1 MKRIATYIII
11 CFFAFTRIHGQDRV
25 IRSLRASLFIQK
37 DSIGYT
43 DVLNQLG
50 MQYHL
55 SNTDSCFWY
64 GVEAREVATRI
75 GYRKGIAGALNNL
88 SIFYMLKGNIR
99 QAIEYGY
106 RSLLL
111 YREIG
116 DDENICQLLMNLSIY
131 HAYDNKIPEANN
143 FLYQA
148 LDIGKKLPRD
158 SVYSLVLINYAI
170 RFEYDSTKEDSVKWA
185 LEGSKAII
193 TKYPG
198 SREKYYIRAFEAD
211 EWMRSGEGAKAVK
224 RINELADSAL
234 GEGLIVVAIDLLEH
248 IDAYNRLGY
257 PADAVP
263 AREKAFK
270 LGRRAGY
277 TDLMLPIVIS
287 LYRHYVKTGNE
298 QARLY
303 YGNALR
309 ELVER
314 RLALKE
320 RNHLNHLEYFLTEQ
334 ELEELQLRNKIQET
348 SLARATLRKK
358 TRTQIIGF
366 LTGMLLLLGG
376 FTIFRYRA
384 YKNLRKQEELLTN
397 INNSIFEKNEQ
408 LRVHDDFKNKLIA
421 ILARD
426 FRQPLNNIV
435 RVSGLF
441 RNENADRQFMEQV
454 INQAEASSRKTL
466 LVFDNIL
473 RWIKSQLSGFV
484 YNPAPCDL
492 HQLYEDAL
500 PDTGREGITM
510 KIPEGLMVAGD
521 QEMIRFINRS
531 LLYCAGIRPV
541 HISAMKE
548 EEQVKAVLSY
558 EDSSCTEETAAKLF
572 EYRQGDDM
580 SITLVICK
588 DFMDKMGGHI
598 WAEKEGDTLRLIYAL
613 PSFH

>member
-1 MKRIATYIII
+1 MKRTVAYMVI
-11 CFFAFTRIHGQDRV
+11 CLFIFVRIYGQDKV
-25 IRSLRASLFIQK
+25 IRSLRTNLFAQK

-148 LDIGKKLPRD
+148 LDIGKKLSRD
-158 SVYSLVLINYAI
+158 SIYSLVLINYAI
-170 RFEYDSTKEDSVKWA
+170 RFEYDSIKQDSVRWA
-185 LEGSKAII
+185 LERSKAII
-193 TKYPG
+193 TRYPG
-198 SREKYYIRAFEAD
+198 SREKYYIQAFEAD
-211 EWMRSGEGAKAVK
+211 EWMRNGEGAKAVK

-234 GEGLIVVAIDLLEH
+234 REGLIVVAIDLLEH

-263 AREKAFK
+263 AREKAFE
-270 LGRRAGY
+270 LGLRAGY

-314 RLALKE
+314 RLALKQ

-334 ELEELQLRNKIQET
+334 ELEELQLRNK
-348 SLARATLRKK
+348 
-358 TRTQIIGF
+358 
-366 LTGMLLLLGG
+366 
-376 FTIFRYRA
+376 
-384 YKNLRKQEELLTN
+384 
-397 INNSIFEKNEQ
+397 
-408 LRVHDDFKNKLIA
+408 
-421 ILARD
+421 
-426 FRQPLNNIV
+426 
-435 RVSGLF
+435 
-441 RNENADRQFMEQV
+441 
-454 INQAEASSRKTL
+454 
-466 LVFDNIL
+466 
-473 RWIKSQLSGFV
+473 
-484 YNPAPCDL
+484 
-492 HQLYEDAL
+492 
-500 PDTGREGITM
+500 
-510 KIPEGLMVAGD
+510 
-521 QEMIRFINRS
+521 
-531 LLYCAGIRPV
+531 
-541 HISAMKE
+541 
-548 EEQVKAVLSY
+548 
-558 EDSSCTEETAAKLF
+558 
-572 EYRQGDDM
+572 
-580 SITLVICK
+580 
-588 DFMDKMGGHI
+588 
-598 WAEKEGDTLRLIYAL
+598 
-613 PSFH
+613 